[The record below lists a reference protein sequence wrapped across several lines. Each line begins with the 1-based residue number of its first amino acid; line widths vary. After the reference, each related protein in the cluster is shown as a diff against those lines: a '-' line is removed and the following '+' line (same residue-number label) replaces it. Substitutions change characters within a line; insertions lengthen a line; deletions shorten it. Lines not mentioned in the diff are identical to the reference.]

1 MAQKSNAEIHTTY
14 TIGGVSFQRIRFGE
28 ETGLAESD
36 SQFCRDCGVKK
47 GEYHVP
53 TCEVERCPAC
63 GGEAIS
69 CECAYGQKNCA

>member
-14 TIGGVSFQRIRFGE
+14 TIGG
-28 ETGLAESD
+28 D